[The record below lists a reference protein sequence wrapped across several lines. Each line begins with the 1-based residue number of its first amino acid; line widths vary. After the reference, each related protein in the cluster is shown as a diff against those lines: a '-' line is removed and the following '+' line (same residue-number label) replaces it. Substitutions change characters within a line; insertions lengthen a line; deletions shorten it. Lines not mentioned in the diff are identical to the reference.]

1 MYVDSSGHFPVAI
14 EAITT
19 FVDGV
24 MELYEFGLKC
34 SLKSLKNAPKITM
47 EVAKKMARKGGH
59 IQSARQ
65 IMRNQQKLINSTQQ
79 SLDDVVKFGKK
90 MGKVLLV
97 ADIAWSLGE
106 NILSGEESWFTDTVV
121 DAGISLTIYG
131 LSLLPGGFFIAL
143 AATVATSIWEAEI
156 EEFKDNFY
164 EKWSNFWSFS
174 WI

>member
-1 MYVDSSGHFPVAI
+1 MD
-14 EAITT
+14 
-19 FVDGV
+19 
-24 MELYEFGLKC
+24 
-34 SLKSLKNAPKITM
+34 
-47 EVAKKMARKGGH
+47 VAKKIARKGGH

-65 IMRNQQKLINSTQQ
+65 IMRNQQKLIKSTQQ

-106 NILSGEESWFTDTVV
+106 NIFSGEESWFTDTIV
-121 DAGISLTIYG
+121 DASVSFAIYG

-143 AATVATSIWEAEI
+143 TATIATSIWEDEI
-156 EEFKDNFY
+156 EEFKDDFFEGWN
-164 EKWSNFWSFS
+164 NFWSFS